1 MELSQNQEVPVLE
14 PKEMRVLKV
23 SGSEVSKITK
33 ALKSPTRQKIL
44 QIIKHTPM
52 DVSRLAQELGQT
64 EANISAQ
71 IKNLEKVGLVKSRY
85 EPGGHGVRKICE
97 TVVDKVIITL
107 E

>member
-1 MELSQNQEVPVLE
+1 MEISQDQAVPIIE

-23 SGSEVSKITK
+23 SGKKITAITK
-33 ALKSPTRQKIL
+33 ALKSKTRQKIL
-44 QIIKHTPM
+44 EILKQTQL

-64 EANISAQ
+64 EANVSAQ

-97 TVVDKVIITL
+97 TVVDKIIITL